1 MAHSYINDAVLL
13 FVFWVVLIQIKH
25 WARWRALK
33 KFGDKNSCGD
43 MPTVPNKLPG
53 GLDRA
58 VKVLTNGKAKSDV
71 LVLRLF
77 LPP

>member
-1 MAHSYINDAVLL
+1 MAQSYINDAVLL
-13 FVFWVVLIQIKH
+13 FVFLVALIQIKH

-33 KFGDKNSCGD
+33 KFGDENGCGD

-58 VKVLTNGKAKSDV
+58 IKVLTNGKAKSDFFV
-71 LVLRLF
+71 PILF
-77 LPP
+77 RIH